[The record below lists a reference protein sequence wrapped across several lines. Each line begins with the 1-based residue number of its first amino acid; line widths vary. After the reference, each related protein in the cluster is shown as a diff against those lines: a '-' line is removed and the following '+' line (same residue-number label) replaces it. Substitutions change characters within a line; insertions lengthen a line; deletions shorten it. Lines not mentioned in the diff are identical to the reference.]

1 MHLRPLLSVAG
12 AVLGL
17 VVAFGLGCGRED
29 RVLQVVG
36 SKEGGLEAIVLKHS
50 APPTV
55 SDRYRVEI
63 RDSKQPNRGAVT
75 VFRGERMCAPTVRWM
90 GAAQEGVQPVM
101 WKVDERLVLYYMDGG
116 RLMQIETWPQ
126 LRTAQEQPMHVVV
139 YLRATPFRDGRL
151 AIPDSSR

>member
-1 MHLRPLLSVAG
+1 MHVRPMLSVAG

-17 VVAFGLGCGRED
+17 AVAFGLGCGRED
-29 RVLQVVG
+29 RVLQVVS
-36 SKEGGLEAIVLKHS
+36 SKESGLEALVLKHS
-50 APPTV
+50 ALPTV

-63 RDSKQPNRGAVT
+63 RDTKQSNRGAVT
-75 VFRGERMCAPTVRWM
+75 VFRGERMCAPAVRWM

-101 WKVDERLVLYYMDGG
+101 WRVDERLALYYMDGG

-126 LRTAQEQPMHVVV
+126 LRTAQGQALHVVV

-151 AIPDSSR
+151 AVPDSSR